1 MSDDILSLRNHL
13 MNWLFTPLFV
23 LWVFSTATGYIATI
37 KYANR
42 PYDSA
47 LLERAE
53 ALAAQLTPADDG
65 KNPLPNRALSP
76 RDEAFYTLYDADG
89 RHLAGNVSLPRPPE
103 FLLRKT
109 EPVFTDAEYRGIKI
123 RMVVLHLPGQDGRPI
138 RLQLAE
144 QLDKR
149 QALIRGI
156 LANIVIPQLMLILMA
171 GAAVWYALKRGL
183 APLEHLRQ
191 EVAERSR
198 TDLRQLSESKAPD
211 EVRPLI
217 HAFNQLLQ
225 RLSQVLDSQ
234 KRFVADAA
242 HQLRTPFAGLKTQAE
257 LALRETDPDKM
268 QNALR
273 KIHASAERCNHLV
286 NQLLALARNEPG
298 GHLYSSLGTLELGR
312 LAQEA
317 TMHWVPE
324 ALRKDI
330 DLGFEAY
337 RHTVPV
343 KGDPLGL
350 TEMLNNLLDNAIR
363 YTQPGGRVTVSVGY
377 DNGGGVLRVED
388 DGPGIPPD
396 QRDRVFER
404 FYRILG
410 SGEKGSGLG
419 LSIVKEVAELHH
431 ATVELGEGPDGHGL
445 RVTLRFPHHHSF

>member
-1 MSDDILSLRNHL
+1 MNDDILSLRNHL

-23 LWVFSTATGYIATI
+23 LWVFSTATGYIATL

-42 PYDSA
+42 PYDQA

-53 ALAAQLTPADDG
+53 TFAAQLTQAGKAPPQDSTPASL
-65 KNPLPNRALSP
+65 KEEP
-76 RDEAFYTLYDADG
+76 FYTLYDADG
-89 RHLAGNVSLPRPPE
+89 RLLAGNVSLPRPAE

-123 RMVVLHLPGQDGRPI
+123 RMVVLHLSGEGGQPV
-138 RLQLAE
+138 RLQMAE

-156 LANIVIPQLMLILMA
+156 LANIVIPQLLLILMA

-191 EVAERSR
+191 EVTERSR
-198 TDLRQLSESKAPD
+198 TDLSLLNESKAPD

-268 QNALR
+268 QGALR

-298 GHLYSSLGTLELGR
+298 GHLYSSLDTLELGK

-317 TMHWVPE
+317 AMNWVPE

-330 DLGFEAY
+330 DLGFESCRRA
-337 RHTVPV
+337 VPV

-396 QRDRVFER
+396 QRARVFER

-419 LSIVKEVAELHH
+419 LSIVREVAELHH
-431 ATVELGEGPDGHGL
+431 ATVELGEGPNGHGL
-445 RVTLRFPHHHSF
+445 KITLRFPHHHSF

>member
-1 MSDDILSLRNHL
+1 MTNDILSLRTHL

-23 LWVFSTATGYIATI
+23 LWVFSTATGYVATL

-42 PYDSA
+42 PYDQA
-47 LLERAE
+47 LLERAQT
-53 ALAAQLTPADDG
+53 LAVQLMPAGGEG
-65 KNPLPNRALSP
+65 KPPP
-76 RDEAFYTLYDADG
+76 KEEEFYSVYDSAD
-89 RHLAGNVSLPRPPE
+89 RFLAGSVALPRPPD
-103 FLLRKT
+103 FQLRKT
-109 EPVFTDAEYRGIKI
+109 VPVFTDAEFRGIKI
-123 RMVVLHLPGQDGRPI
+123 RMVILRFPAEDGRAL
-138 RLQLAE
+138 RLQLGE
-144 QLDKR
+144 RVDKR

-156 LANIVIPQLMLILMA
+156 LANIVIPQLLLILMA

-198 TDLRQLSESKAPD
+198 TDLRLLNESRAPD

-242 HQLRTPFAGLKTQAE
+242 HQLRTPFAGLKTQSE
-257 LALRETDPDKM
+257 LGLRETDPDKM
-268 QNALR
+268 QAALR

-298 GHLYSSLGTLELGR
+298 GHLYSSLDILELGR
-312 LAQEA
+312 LAQDA
-317 TMHWVPE
+317 AMNWVPE

-330 DLGFEAY
+330 DLGFEGYPQA
-337 RHTVPV
+337 VPV

-377 DNGGGVLRVED
+377 DSGGGVLRIED
-388 DGPGIPPD
+388 NGPGIPPD
-396 QRDRVFER
+396 LRNQVFER

-419 LSIVKEVAELHH
+419 LSIVRDVAELHH
-431 ATVELGEGPDGHGL
+431 ARVELGEGAEGHGL
-445 RVTLRFPHHHSF
+445 KVTLRFPHHHSF

>member
-1 MSDDILSLRNHL
+1 MNNDILSLRTHL

-23 LWVFSTATGYIATI
+23 LWVFSTATGYIATL

-42 PYDSA
+42 PYDQA
-47 LLERAE
+47 LLERAQT
-53 ALAAQLTPADDG
+53 LAGHFRLTDGSPVANGAPPA
-65 KNPLPNRALSP
+65 KE
-76 RDEAFYTLYDADG
+76 EAFYSLYDADG
-89 RHLAGNVSLPRPPE
+89 KQLAGNVSLPRPSE
-103 FLLRKT
+103 YLLRKN

-123 RMVVLHLPGQDGRPI
+123 RMVTLHYPEGEGRFG

-144 QLDKR
+144 ELDKR

-156 LANIVIPQLMLILMA
+156 LANIVIPQLLLILMA

-191 EVAERSR
+191 EVIERSR
-198 TDLRQLSESKAPD
+198 TDLSQLSESKAPE

-242 HQLRTPFAGLKTQAE
+242 HQLRTPFAGLKTQSE
-257 LALRETDPDKM
+257 LGLRETDPEKM
-268 QNALR
+268 QAALR

-298 GHLYSSLGTLELGR
+298 GHLYSTLDTLELGK

-317 TMHWVPE
+317 TMKWVPE
-324 ALRKDI
+324 ALHKDI
-330 DLGFEAY
+330 DLGFEGSQQA
-337 RHTVPV
+337 VPV

-350 TEMLNNLLDNAIR
+350 TELLDNLLDNAIR
-363 YTQPGGRVTVSVGY
+363 YTQPGGRITVTVAY
-377 DNGGGVLRVED
+377 NNGGALLCIED
-388 DGPGIPPD
+388 NGPGIPPE
-396 QRDRVFER
+396 QRQRVFER

-431 ATVELGEGPDGHGL
+431 ATVALGEGAHGAGL
-445 RVTLRFPHHHSF
+445 KVTLRFPHHSSF

>member
-1 MSDDILSLRNHL
+1 MNEDILSLRNHL

-23 LWVFSTATGYIATI
+23 LWVFSTATGYIATL

-53 ALAAQLTPADDG
+53 TLAAQFRQVDG
-65 KNPLPNRALSP
+65 GKGPPISP
-76 RDEAFYTLYDADG
+76 KDEAFYTLYDADG
-89 RHLAGNVSLPRPPE
+89 KHLAGNVSLPRPPE
-103 FLLRKT
+103 FLLRKA

-123 RMVVLHLPGQDGRPI
+123 RMVILSYAGEGGRPV
-138 RLQLAE
+138 RLQMAE
-144 QLDKR
+144 QVDKR

-156 LANIVIPQLMLILMA
+156 LANIVIPQLLLILMA

-191 EVAERSR
+191 EVTERSR
-198 TDLRQLSESKAPD
+198 TDLRLLSESKAPD

-217 HAFNQLLQ
+217 HAFNELLQ

-257 LALRETDPDKM
+257 LGLRETEPDKM
-268 QNALR
+268 QTALR

-298 GHLYSSLGTLELGR
+298 GHLYSSLDTLELGK

-317 TMHWVPE
+317 AMNWVPE

-330 DLGFEAY
+330 DLGFEGCRQA
-337 RHTVPV
+337 VPV

-363 YTQPGGRVTVSVGY
+363 YTPQNGRVEVALRLN
-377 DNGGGVLRVED
+377 DNLQAELEIADSGIGVADAQLALLGQRFNRISPNSA
-388 DGPGIPPD
+388 DG
-396 QRDRVFER
+396 V
-404 FYRILG
+404 
-410 SGEKGSGLG
+410 GLG
-419 LSIVKEVAELHH
+419 LSIVQRIAEIHR
-431 ATVELGEGPDGHGL
+431 AGIVFSRAAKLGGL
-445 RVTLRFPHHHSF
+445 SVKVIFPPSR

>member
-1 MSDDILSLRNHL
+1 MTNDILSLRTHL

-23 LWVFSTATGYIATI
+23 LWVFSTATGYVATL

-42 PYDSA
+42 PYDQA
-47 LLERAE
+47 LLERAQV
-53 ALAAQLTPADDG
+53 LAARLRPEG
-65 KNPLPNRALSP
+65 GRELPLPK
-76 RDEAFYTLYDADG
+76 EEEFYSVYDAAD
-89 RHLAGNVSLPRPPE
+89 RLLAGNVALPRPTE

-109 EPVFTDAEYRGIKI
+109 EPVFTDAEFRGIKL
-123 RMVVLHLPGQDGRPI
+123 RMVILRYGAEDGRI
-138 RLQLAE
+138 LRLQLGE
-144 QLDKR
+144 RTDKR

-156 LANIVIPQLMLILMA
+156 LANIVIPQLLLILMA

-198 TDLRQLSESKAPD
+198 TDLRLLSENQAPD

-217 HAFNQLLQ
+217 QAFNQLLQ

-242 HQLRTPFAGLKTQAE
+242 HQLRTPFAGLKTQSE
-257 LALRETDPDKM
+257 LGLRETDPDKM
-268 QNALR
+268 QAALR

-298 GHLYSSLGTLELGR
+298 GHLYSTLDTLELGK

-317 TMHWVPE
+317 TMNWVPE

-330 DLGFEAY
+330 DLGFEGCKQA
-337 RHTVPV
+337 VPV

-350 TEMLNNLLDNAIR
+350 KELLDNLLDNAIR
-363 YTQPGGRVTVSVGY
+363 YTQPGGRITVCVSY
-377 DNGGGVLRVED
+377 DRNGGVLCIED
-388 DGPGIPPD
+388 NGPGIPPE
-396 QRDRVFER
+396 QRGRVFER

-431 ATVELGEGPDGHGL
+431 AIVELGEGPDSHGL
-445 RVTLRFPHHHSF
+445 KVTLRFPHHHSF